1 MFLKDIAWWFK
12 TNLQDHC
19 EKQYEGSV
27 KYKETNLWRFSQ
39 GWVNYKVQYM
49 LHVCVKLKRI
59 DF

>member
-27 KYKETNLWRFSQ
+27 KYL
-39 GWVNYKVQYM
+39 
-49 LHVCVKLKRI
+49 
-59 DF
+59 